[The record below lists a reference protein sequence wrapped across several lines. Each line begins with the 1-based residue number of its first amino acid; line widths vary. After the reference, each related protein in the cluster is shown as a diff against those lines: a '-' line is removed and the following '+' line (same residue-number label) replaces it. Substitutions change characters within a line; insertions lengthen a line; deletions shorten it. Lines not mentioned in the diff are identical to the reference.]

1 MATKSLTESDVKKI
15 AKEEFKECFEQLAT
29 DVRDIKQA
37 LLGNDYNNDGLIAI
51 VKDHE
56 EYIEANRNSR
66 VAERGMKVVEWYE
79 RLAKPEGTD
88 GKSKLQVLE
97 DGIEGLKTI
106 GTLKKWAAVLGI
118 TNLGTLGALLV
129 SIIKNGTGI

>member
-1 MATKSLTESDVKKI
+1 MATKTLTESDVKKI
-15 AKEEFKECFEQLAT
+15 AKQEFTECFEQLAT

-37 LLGNDYNNDGLIAI
+37 LLGNDYNNDGIVAI
-51 VKDHE
+51 VKSHE
-56 EYIEANRNSR
+56 AYIERNKNSR
-66 VAERGMKVVEWYE
+66 IAERGEVVVAWYE

-88 GKSKLQVLE
+88 GKSKLQILE

-118 TNLGTLGALLV
+118 TNLGTLVALVLTF
-129 SIIKNGTGI
+129 IQNGGKL